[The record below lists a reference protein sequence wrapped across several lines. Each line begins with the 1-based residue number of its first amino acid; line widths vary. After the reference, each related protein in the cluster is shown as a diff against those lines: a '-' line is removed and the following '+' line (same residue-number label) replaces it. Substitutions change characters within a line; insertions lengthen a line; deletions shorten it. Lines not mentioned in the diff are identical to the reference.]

1 MEGYE
6 ARYMQAFLAESLA
19 VTSISSLV
27 LRHDGFYCMPV
38 LQETTVEQC
47 ARHAATA
54 VGMPG
59 LQVKLSLLREARA
72 SALREVYEGRG
83 HNTLVTNLLTS
94 TSSLGRNGGSMYIS
108 RPPPGRNQ
116 LSDRPG
122 LLCSSAPL
130 SMTRT
135 P

>member
-59 LQVKLSLLREARA
+59 LQAKLAAARGESKCA
-72 SALREVYEGRG
+72 ARS
-83 HNTLVTNLLTS
+83 
-94 TSSLGRNGGSMYIS
+94 I
-108 RPPPGRNQ
+108 
-116 LSDRPG
+116 
-122 LLCSSAPL
+122 
-130 SMTRT
+130 
-135 P
+135 